1 MKKTWL
7 TTNELAALLQVSIK
21 TIRRAYRNGEIP
33 IVRFRRM
40 VRFDLEEVRRV
51 MQQVRVRPSLRVIA
65 QSKRRA
71 TGGGSRRRAPLNAPV
86 R

>member
-7 TTNELAALLQVSIK
+7 ITNELAALLQVSIK

-40 VRFDLEEVRRV
+40 VRFDLEDVRRV
-51 MQQVRVRPSLRVIA
+51 MQQKSIRPNLRVMA
-65 QSKRRA
+65 PQRA
-71 TGGGSRRRAPLNAPV
+71 TAGKSRRRVQPNAPV

>member
-7 TTNELAALLQVSIK
+7 TSNELAALLQVSIK

-40 VRFDLEEVRRV
+40 VRFDLEDVRRV
-51 MQQVRVRPSLRVIA
+51 MQQKSIRPNLRVTA
-65 QSKRRA
+65 QRDGCA
-71 TGGGSRRRAPLNAPV
+71 TAGISRRRAQPKAPV

>member
-51 MQQVRVRPSLRVIA
+51 MQQKGIRPSLRVIVL
-65 QSKRRA
+65 STRRA
-71 TGGGSRRRAPLNAPV
+71 TAGMSRRRAQPKAPG

>member
-1 MKKTWL
+1 MKQAWL
-7 TTNELAALLQVSIK
+7 TTKELALLLQVSMK

-40 VRFDLEEVRRV
+40 VRFDLEDVRRV
-51 MQQVRVRPSLRVIA
+51 MQQKRIRPNLRVMA
-65 QSKRRA
+65 PQRA
-71 TGGGSRRRAPLNAPV
+71 TAGNSRRRAQPNAPG

>member
-1 MKKTWL
+1 MKQTWL

-40 VRFDLEEVRRV
+40 VRFDLEDVRRV
-51 MQQVRVRPSLRVIA
+51 MQQKSIRPNLRVMA
-65 QSKRRA
+65 LQRA
-71 TGGGSRRRAPLNAPV
+71 TGGASRRRAQPNAPD

>member
-1 MKKTWL
+1 MKKAWL
-7 TTNELAALLQVSIK
+7 TTKELAVLLQVSIK

-40 VRFDLEEVRRV
+40 VRFDLEDVRRV
-51 MQQVRVRPSLRVIA
+51 MQQKSIRPNLRVMA
-65 QSKRRA
+65 PRRA
-71 TGGGSRRRAPLNAPV
+71 TAGKSRRRAQPKAPG

>member
-40 VRFDLEEVRRV
+40 VRFDLEEARRV
-51 MQQVRVRPSLRVIA
+51 MQQKSIRPNLRVA
-65 QSKRRA
+65 PQRA
-71 TGGGSRRRAPLNAPV
+71 TAGMSRRRAQHKAPG

>member
-21 TIRRAYRNGEIP
+21 TIRRACRNGEIP

-51 MQQVRVRPSLRVIA
+51 MQQESVRPSLRVIVL
-65 QSKRRA
+65 SKRRA
-71 TGGGSRRRAPLNAPV
+71 TAGMSRRRAQPKAPG